1 MPQEQTFILNCPHCT
16 GQVECNIEWI
26 NRKGECPYC
35 HNKFIIQQPP
45 SGPGPAE
52 TAAASREDTQ
62 RESSSGKPEVS
73 HDDVIKKGLG
83 SFLSSIFIILMTK
96 QIEGLKDEGVEAMNF
111 YRVCCVCFA
120 LSISELI
127 SDHFPLPRIKG
138 VAQQVKDVLNRND
151 SAATLLLNA
160 SSAFFDKL
168 FLGSADPKLTQDANG
183 EEMDD
188 MTLVAVYLFA
198 IEYAYRDEFK
208 CASEHDKQ
216 AAMQAMRSIARKG
229 MESIENGEHVN
240 WNKVKLPEFNRG
252 GDKHNVSQRRQT
264 KGEGHM
270 LNEGLKS
277 IDSASVIIGIVEE
290 EEPKNLDVLLRV
302 SKEGFSASAR
312 ALLFEYCKVKFGY
325 SATSGYLEK
334 HAGDPRLAWAV
345 TYFNTKKKMAFEPDD
360 AARKLIAAICDGGDA
375 EIRAAVEAG
384 GCVMTSDMLLVTI
397 PMAGL
402 SDETLRYLFVNAMSL
417 PVRCLSL
424 LTLCEESQ
432 KTKNRRM
439 YDVLCNMTTILIN
452 VLIKNEG
459 I

>member
-1 MPQEQTFILNCPHCT
+1 
-16 GQVECNIEWI
+16 
-26 NRKGECPYC
+26 
-35 HNKFIIQQPP
+35 
-45 SGPGPAE
+45 
-52 TAAASREDTQ
+52 
-62 RESSSGKPEVS
+62 
-73 HDDVIKKGLG
+73 
-83 SFLSSIFIILMTK
+83 
-96 QIEGLKDEGVEAMNF
+96 
-111 YRVCCVCFA
+111 
-120 LSISELI
+120 
-127 SDHFPLPRIKG
+127 
-138 VAQQVKDVLNRND
+138 
-151 SAATLLLNA
+151 
-160 SSAFFDKL
+160 
-168 FLGSADPKLTQDANG
+168 
-183 EEMDD
+183 
-188 MTLVAVYLFA
+188 
-198 IEYAYRDEFK
+198 
-208 CASEHDKQ
+208 
-216 AAMQAMRSIARKG
+216 
-229 MESIENGEHVN
+229 
-240 WNKVKLPEFNRG
+240 
-252 GDKHNVSQRRQT
+252 
-264 KGEGHM
+264 M

-334 HAGDPRLAWAV
+334 HAGDPSLAWAV

-360 AARKLIAAICDGGDA
+360 AARKLIDAICDGGEA

-384 GCVMTSDMLLVTI
+384 GCVMTSDMLLSTI

-432 KTKNRRM
+432 KTPNRRM

-459 I
+459 V